1 MASNASGI
9 IRAQKLH
16 YTALHPGATLH
27 AAVVWQCTYKVLRLL
42 RAGLNISMDQIVVM
56 VRDLEMLGE
65 GDLEYGFEY
74 FLSVIYAWVT
84 LFHIYRRYTNITGIQ
99 NQ

>member
-1 MASNASGI
+1 
-9 IRAQKLH
+9 
-16 YTALHPGATLH
+16 
-27 AAVVWQCTYKVLRLL
+27 
-42 RAGLNISMDQIVVM
+42 MDQIVVM
-56 VRDLEMLGE
+56 VRDLERLGE